1 MFAVFQDNSYAK
13 EEYFGVEFLLK
24 IVMTIID
31 DSAKKKKRKKE
42 RTQLMVLHRH
52 GLGGSSH
59 T

>member
-13 EEYFGVEFLLK
+13 EEYLGVEFLLK

-31 DSAKKKKRKKE
+31 DSAKKKRKRKRKDPI
-42 RTQLMVLHRH
+42 TGV
-52 GLGGSSH
+52 